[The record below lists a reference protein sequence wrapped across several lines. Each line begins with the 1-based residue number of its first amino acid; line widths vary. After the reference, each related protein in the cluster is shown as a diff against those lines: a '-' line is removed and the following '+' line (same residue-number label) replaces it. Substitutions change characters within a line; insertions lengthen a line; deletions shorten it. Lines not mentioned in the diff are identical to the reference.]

1 MPTSVAAHEGGMK
14 ISEANRRP
22 RHERRGAGEG
32 EKRTSHIAHR
42 TTPTNAVT
50 GAGPTAQRGRC
61 YYRTPCTVQWR
72 TRRPCRGAVFFD
84 CTASGALD
92 ASTASPDRRRPGAL
106 EEIPLAKTPSM
117 SPVYWSDSGTFPPPP
132 TSRLIRRLYL
142 RRDCN
147 PAHLSSSPRCPPDL
161 SKNGVY
167 GFASGLC
174 NTPFW
179 ERRPVCPFSSVTC
192 TPYRR
197 SGSGSLR
204 HPPPPAG
211 PATPRSH
218 WPEIAGAGL
227 T

>member
-1 MPTSVAAHEGGMK
+1 MAAWGADYAHVCGSPRGRDEDIRGKQAAETREAGG
-14 ISEANRRP
+14 RR
-22 RHERRGAGEG
+22 RR
-32 EKRTSHIAHR
+32 KTHIAHR

-117 SPVYWSDSGTFPPPP
+117 SPVYWSDSDTFPPPP

-197 SGSGSLR
+197 SGSGS
-204 HPPPPAG
+204 
-211 PATPRSH
+211 
-218 WPEIAGAGL
+218 
-227 T
+227 